1 MSRGGGKAKVGYAK
15 PPEPKFIR
23 DLKAKVGYKEPV
35 GLEAKMR
42 GGDGEGG
49 FSGEM
54 EDRED
59 RDDEKPTI
67 VVMKDGDLTEEEVKV
82 VKAETKVKEVENEE
96 IPADGRIR
104 FKKPSKRESS
114 DKESDSDIKHK
125 KKKKEKKASS
135 LLSFGD
141 EEEDDYS

>member
-35 GLEAKMR
+35 GLDAKMR

-54 EDRED
+54 EERED

-67 VVMKDGDLTEEEVKV
+67 VVMKEGDLTEEEMNVVK
-82 VKAETKVKEVENEE
+82 KAETIAKEIEVV
-96 IPADGRIR
+96 IPSDGRIM
-104 FKKPSKRESS
+104 FKKPSKRENS

-141 EEEDDYS
+141 EEEDDS